1 MHIRMMNVFRS
12 TLGLM
17 VLATVAFSIACGSDG
32 AAASDPVISEESVP
46 MLHSD
51 KIYTIDDVSNAG
63 WKKSKEISTETL
75 NGASEAW
82 YGFSKQKDL
91 EIWVYPSNASAIA
104 DGVPPADAATG
115 RGKPKPFAEG
125 GISST
130 RTAYGAYAIVGNLV
144 ILCETDVADCLG
156 LIEQLP

>member
-1 MHIRMMNVFRS
+1 MDIRMMNVLRS
-12 TLGLM
+12 TLVM

-32 AAASDPVISEESVP
+32 ATVSNPVISDEVVP
-46 MLHSD
+46 MFHPD
-51 KIYTIDDVSNAG
+51 KIYTVDDLSNAG
-63 WKKSKEISTETL
+63 WKKSKELSVETI

-82 YGFSKQKDL
+82 YGFSNQKDL
-91 EIWVYPSNASAIA
+91 EVWVYPSNASAIA
-104 DGVPPADAATG
+104 DGVPPANKATD

-144 ILCETDVADCLG
+144 MLCETAVADCLG
-156 LIEQLP
+156 LIENLP